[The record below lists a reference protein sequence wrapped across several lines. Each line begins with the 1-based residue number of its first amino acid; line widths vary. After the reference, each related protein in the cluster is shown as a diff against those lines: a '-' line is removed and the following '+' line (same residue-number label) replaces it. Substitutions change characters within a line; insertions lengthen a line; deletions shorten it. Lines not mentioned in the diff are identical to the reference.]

1 MNYVKLANYTP
12 YHNHVYHKNGKLYV
26 RVVRKQAY
34 PPELKGRVSYIEMN
48 KANINK
54 YVPNNVVSNNIG
66 YKKNGNHYI
75 KVKKHSGLIW
85 LPVSPLFN
93 RYKKHMNGRFVKV
106 M

>member
-1 MNYVKLANYTP
+1 MNSNYVKVSNNTQY
-12 YHNHVYHKNGKLYV
+12 YHKNGKLYL
-26 RVVRKQAY
+26 RIVRKQAY
-34 PPELKGRVSYIEMN
+34 PPELRGRVYYIEMN

-54 YVPNNVVSNNIG
+54 YKPNNVVSNNIG
-66 YKKNGNHYI
+66 YKKTNGNRYI

-85 LPVSPLFN
+85 LPNTPISN

>member
-1 MNYVKLANYTP
+1 MNYVKLNNAPMHYNQ
-12 YHNHVYHKNGKLYV
+12 VYHKNGKLYV

-34 PPELKGRVSYIEMN
+34 PPEQKGRVTYIEMN
-48 KANINK
+48 NANIKK
-54 YVPNNVVSNNIG
+54 YMPNNIVSNNIG

-85 LPVSPLFN
+85 LPVTPISN
-93 RYKKHMNGRFVKV
+93 RYKKHVNGKFVKV